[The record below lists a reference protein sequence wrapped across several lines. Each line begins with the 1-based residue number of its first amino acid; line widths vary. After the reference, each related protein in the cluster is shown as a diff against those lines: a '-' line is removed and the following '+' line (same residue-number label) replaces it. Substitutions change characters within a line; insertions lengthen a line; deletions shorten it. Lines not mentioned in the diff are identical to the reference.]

1 MNELEKTRFLDLLE
15 ADQSDPDVQY
25 ELGRCYLTGTGVEK
39 NSREAEGWL
48 RRAAEQGHE
57 GAAALLASAEESQ
70 EKRAVLSE
78 DTLPDWCEAAE
89 EGDAQAQYEI
99 AAYFLDNPDPA
110 WESDVMRYLEMAV
123 DQGHPKAC
131 LRLGELLLERDA
143 GRAVVHLRN
152 AAECGESR
160 AMELL
165 GECYALGRGVERDV
179 NQAEEWFVA
188 WAQRGS
194 GEDMLKLACR
204 YKEGNGV
211 PRSLGRGLSW
221 LKRAQLAGAADAE
234 VRYNGRGVAAGS
246 QPQAQNPLG

>member
-1 MNELEKTRFLDLLE
+1 
-15 ADQSDPDVQY
+15 
-25 ELGRCYLTGTGVEK
+25 
-39 NSREAEGWL
+39 
-48 RRAAEQGHE
+48 
-57 GAAALLASAEESQ
+57 
-70 EKRAVLSE
+70 
-78 DTLPDWCEAAE
+78 
-89 EGDAQAQYEI
+89 
-99 AAYFLDNPDPA
+99 
-110 WESDVMRYLEMAV
+110 
-123 DQGHPKAC
+123 
-131 LRLGELLLERDA
+131 
-143 GRAVVHLRN
+143 
-152 AAECGESR
+152 
-160 AMELL
+160 MELL